1 MRFLIVFFS
10 VFLICVE
17 GFSHCEEDY
26 AKHSAYG
33 CHRHNHDFTNTTPA
47 PYPDGEGVVHHVH
60 NEPESENPH
69 EEKTASEQIM
79 AGGNI
84 NAGEVNQPTP
94 TLTPPPSGPAPPS
107 EPTGGGN
114 TIDVPPSGPAP
125 PSEPTGGGNTI
136 DVPHVVETR
145 IIFPPSVPPSPEPVE
160 LSPQPLLVTEYM
172 MRDGGFERLPTWIEL
187 YNPSEREVSLDD
199 WTFTWVTRKFV
210 GLPYDRHVAV
220 IKDFVIP
227 AKTVVILA
235 SKTTTRFAGIKE
247 DQVYDLGIPCGRC
260 LKQGWQIANRDKKE
274 IYATGSVFGK
284 PPPLKRGSWKERES
298 WQVYKHENP
307 KNHYYGRSNDI
318 GSPGFY
324 EQPVPQAPSAVGMIH
339 VGIWAALKR
348 R

>member
-1 MRFLIVFFS
+1 
-10 VFLICVE
+10 
-17 GFSHCEEDY
+17 
-26 AKHSAYG
+26 
-33 CHRHNHDFTNTTPA
+33 
-47 PYPDGEGVVHHVH
+47 
-60 NEPESENPH
+60 
-69 EEKTASEQIM
+69 
-79 AGGNI
+79 
-84 NAGEVNQPTP
+84 
-94 TLTPPPSGPAPPS
+94 PS
-107 EPTGGGN
+107 EPTGG
-114 TIDVPPSGPAP
+114 D
-125 PSEPTGGGNTI
+125 NTI

-145 IIFPPSVPPSPEPVE
+145 IIFPPSVSPSPEPVE

-210 GLPYDRHVAV
+210 GLPYDHHVVV

-247 DQVYDLGIPCGRC
+247 DQVYDLGILCGRC

>member
-17 GFSHCEEDY
+17 GFSHCESSY
-26 AKHSAYG
+26 AKHSGYG
-33 CHRHNHDFTNTTPA
+33 CHKHKNNSTWASPNGDPKEFTRTPL
-47 PYPDGEGVVHHVH
+47 HHLH
-60 NEPESENPH
+60 NEPRSENPH
-69 EEKTASEQIM
+69 PTDEQ
-79 AGGNI
+79 ADESI
-84 NAGEVNQPTP
+84 NQGEVNQPTP
-94 TLTPPPSGPAPPS
+94 TLTP
-107 EPTGGGN
+107 
-114 TIDVPPSGPAP
+114 PPSGPAP

-145 IIFPPSVPPSPEPVE
+145 IIFPPSVSPSPEPVE